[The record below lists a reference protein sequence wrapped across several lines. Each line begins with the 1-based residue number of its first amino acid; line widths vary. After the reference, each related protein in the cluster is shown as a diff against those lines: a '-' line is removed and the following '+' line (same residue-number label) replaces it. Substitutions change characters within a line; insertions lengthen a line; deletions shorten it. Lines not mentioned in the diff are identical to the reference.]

1 MDPSNLIMR
10 KACIISSM
18 MALREMARVFP
29 MVALNESMTR
39 LAVGDAI
46 GEIHDATIRVYD
58 IERYIG
64 FQVTKTY
71 FSLCIFS
78 SLNVPLFYKMITSL
92 PHPVGLQKK
101 IQMISL
107 LLICRHTSHLN
118 IRLPF
123 DLLTLQERTN
133 FARSPLFSFS

>member
-1 MDPSNLIMR
+1 MR

-46 GEIHDATIRVYD
+46 GEIHNATIRVYD

-64 FQVTKTY
+64 F
-71 FSLCIFS
+71 S
-78 SLNVPLFYKMITSL
+78 SY
-92 PHPVGLQKK
+92 
-101 IQMISL
+101 
-107 LLICRHTSHLN
+107 
-118 IRLPF
+118 
-123 DLLTLQERTN
+123 
-133 FARSPLFSFS
+133 

>member
-71 FSLCIFS
+71 FSLC
-78 SLNVPLFYKMITSL
+78 T
-92 PHPVGLQKK
+92 
-101 IQMISL
+101 
-107 LLICRHTSHLN
+107 
-118 IRLPF
+118 
-123 DLLTLQERTN
+123 
-133 FARSPLFSFS
+133 FSFSKCASILPNDYQFTTSCRPPENNTNVFSPVNLLSHEPSKYQVALLAC

>member
-46 GEIHDATIRVYD
+46 GEIHNATIRVYD

-64 FQVTKTY
+64 FQITKIY
-71 FSLCIFS
+71 FLMHLFSLSIEYVSMLLDDYCI
-78 SLNVPLFYKMITSL
+78 LL
-92 PHPVGLQKK
+92 GLQK
-101 IQMISL
+101 
-107 LLICRHTSHLN
+107 
-118 IRLPF
+118 
-123 DLLTLQERTN
+123 
-133 FARSPLFSFS
+133 

>member
-46 GEIHDATIRVYD
+46 GEIHRKVH
-58 IERYIG
+58 RLS
-64 FQVTKTY
+64 VTK
-71 FSLCIFS
+71 FVFLCIL
-78 SLNVPLFYKMITSL
+78 SLSL
-92 PHPVGLQKK
+92 
-101 IQMISL
+101 SYASAT
-107 LLICRHTSHLN
+107 R
-118 IRLPF
+118 
-123 DLLTLQERTN
+123 
-133 FARSPLFSFS
+133 

>member
-18 MALREMARVFP
+18 MALREMARVLP

-46 GEIHDATIRVYD
+46 GEIRNATIRVYD

-64 FQVTKTY
+64 FQITKIY
-71 FSLCIFS
+71 FLMHLFSLSPFNM
-78 SLNVPLFYKMITSL
+78 SLCY
-92 PHPVGLQKK
+92 
-101 IQMISL
+101 
-107 LLICRHTSHLN
+107 
-118 IRLPF
+118 
-123 DLLTLQERTN
+123 
-133 FARSPLFSFS
+133 

>member
-46 GEIHDATIRVYD
+46 GEIHNATIRVYD
-58 IERYIG
+58 IERYIC
-64 FQVTKTY
+64 FAVSKIFFLSIF
-71 FSLCIFS
+71 FSL
-78 SLNVPLFYKMITSL
+78 P
-92 PHPVGLQKK
+92 P
-101 IQMISL
+101 
-107 LLICRHTSHLN
+107 ICLYATR
-118 IRLPF
+118 
-123 DLLTLQERTN
+123 
-133 FARSPLFSFS
+133 